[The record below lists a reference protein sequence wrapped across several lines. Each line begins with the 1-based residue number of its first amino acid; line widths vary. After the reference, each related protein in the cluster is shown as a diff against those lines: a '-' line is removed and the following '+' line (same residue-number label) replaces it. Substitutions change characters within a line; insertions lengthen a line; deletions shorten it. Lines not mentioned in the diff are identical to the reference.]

1 MGIVTPLPRRQFG
14 LTARIADR
22 MVRRHTGA
30 QIDFAPLAYAA
41 RIPALL
47 RATAGMERFFVGRRA
62 TEMAL
67 FELGAVRAASE
78 LGCRNC
84 LDIGSYMLATKF
96 GLSDEQLH
104 AISDHRRHAELFSD
118 EQLTVMDLAVAMT
131 ATPPTI
137 DDELEARLHEQ
148 FTEEQRLELI
158 AMIGW
163 ENYRSR
169 FNIALGLTAQG
180 YTEYASCRM
189 VAPSEQASTA
199 PAEEPAVVTG

>member
-1 MGIVTPLPRRQFG
+1 MGIVSPLPRRQFG

-30 QIDFAPLAYAA
+30 QIDFAPIGYAA
-41 RIPALL
+41 RIPALV
-47 RATAGMERFFVGRRA
+47 RATGAMERFFVGRRA
-62 TEMAL
+62 TPMAL

-96 GLSDEQLH
+96 GLTDEQLH
-104 AISDHRRHAELFSD
+104 AISDHRRHPELFTG
-118 EQLTVMDLAVAMT
+118 EQLAVMDLAVAMT
-131 ATPPTI
+131 ATPFAIT
-137 DDELEARLHEQ
+137 DELEARLREH
-148 FTEEQRLELI
+148 FTEEQRLELV
-158 AMIGW
+158 AMIAW

-169 FNIALGLTAQG
+169 FNVALGLTAQG

-189 VAPSEQASTA
+189 VEPSTA
-199 PAEEPAVVTG
+199 AAAAPTRGEPLPTS

>member
-1 MGIVTPLPRRQFG
+1 MGIVTSLPRRQFG

-30 QIDFAPLAYAA
+30 PIDFAPLGYAA

-84 LDIGSYMLATKF
+84 LDIGSFMLATKF

-104 AISDHRRHAELFSD
+104 AISDHRRHTDLFTAE
-118 EQLTVMDLAVAMT
+118 QVAVMDLAVAMT
-131 ATPPTI
+131 ATPPVI
-137 DDELEARLHEQ
+137 DAELEARLHEH
-148 FTEEQRLELI
+148 FTEEQRLELV

-169 FNIALGLTAQG
+169 FNVALGLTAQG

-189 VAPSEQASTA
+189 VEPSAH
-199 PAEEPAVVTG
+199 VTGAPVATG

>member
-14 LTARIADR
+14 LSARIADR

-30 QIDFAPLAYAA
+30 QLDFAPLAYAA

-62 TEMAL
+62 TSAAL

-96 GLSDEQLH
+96 GLSDEQLQ
-104 AISDHRRHAELFSD
+104 ALSDHASAPELFTA
-118 EQLTVMDLAVAMT
+118 EQRTVMDLAVAMT

-137 DDELEARLHEQ
+137 SEELEARLHEH
-148 FTEEQRLELI
+148 FSEAQRLELV
-158 AMIGW
+158 AMLAW

-169 FNIALGLTAQG
+169 FNTALGLTAQG

-189 VAPSEQASTA
+189 VAPSPTVQSAAAAS
-199 PAEEPAVVTG
+199 PATSVG

>member
-67 FELGAVRAASE
+67 FELAAVRAASE

-104 AISDHRRHAELFSD
+104 AISDHRRHPELFSD

-137 DDELEARLHEQ
+137 DDELEARLSEH
-148 FTEEQRLELI
+148 FTEQQRLELI

-189 VAPSEQASTA
+189 VAPSGQASA
-199 PAEEPAVVTG
+199 ASAQPAAVAG

>member
-1 MGIVTPLPRRQFG
+1 MGIVTPLPRRRFG
-14 LTARIADR
+14 LSARIADH

-30 QIDFAPLAYAA
+30 QIDFAPLNYAA

-62 TEMAL
+62 TSAAL

-96 GLSDEQLH
+96 GLTDEQLE
-104 AISDHRRHAELFSD
+104 AISDHAQSPELFSA
-118 EQLTVMDLAVAMT
+118 EQRAVMDLAVAMT
-131 ATPPTI
+131 ATPPAIT
-137 DDELEARLHEQ
+137 DELEARLHEH

-158 AMIGW
+158 AMLAW

-169 FNIALGLTAQG
+169 FNTALGLTAQG

-189 VAPSEQASTA
+189 VAPSASVQSA
-199 PAEEPAVVTG
+199 ADAERPAVTG